1 MIASNRRGLWKLF
14 SLLLCCIYGVQ
25 PIMKSTTKYSL
36 GQQAFSPRG
45 HADHSKQ
52 TIKWCIALANTC
64 PTFSLEIYR
73 FKPTPPLKKR
83 RKKNCLWSRDP
94 IKTALRP
101 TSREVLGFHSRQQW
115 IFCEQKVLWTR
126 KEPWSLLRET
136 PDLTPLTSSWN
147 GWRAKAYQPEQPIQ
161 GSRALQNRSELLIS
175 FIQAEIHRHCLT
187 QSRSGDRENGPLS
200 WRVGQD
206 AAAI

>member
-1 MIASNRRGLWKLF
+1 MSLYTPIISQMIASNRRGLWKLF

-52 TIKWCIALANTC
+52 TIKWCIVLANTC

-83 RKKNCLWSRDP
+83 RKKTVYEAAAQSKQLSDP
-94 IKTALRP
+94 PVEKC
-101 TSREVLGFHSRQQW
+101 SGS
-115 IFCEQKVLWTR
+115 
-126 KEPWSLLRET
+126 
-136 PDLTPLTSSWN
+136 
-147 GWRAKAYQPEQPIQ
+147 IQ
-161 GSRALQNRSELLIS
+161 GNNGSSVSKRY
-175 FIQAEIHRHCLT
+175 
-187 QSRSGDRENGPLS
+187 SGPEKNLDHYLEKH
-200 WRVGQD
+200 QT
-206 AAAI
+206 